1 MRKLKYETVI
11 RGVRVR
17 VYATRNEYE
26 VIFNDED
33 IADVAS
39 EVYCYPKIGGP
50 EVWADQGYI
59 EYSESLTTGRGF
71 YAS

>member
-1 MRKLKYETVI
+1 MRKPEYETVI
-11 RGVRVR
+11 KGVRVR

-39 EVYCYPKIGGP
+39 EVYRYPKIGGRYR
-50 EVWADQGYI
+50 AAIKGYI
-59 EYSESLTTGRGF
+59 EYSESRGL

>member
-1 MRKLKYETVI
+1 MRKPKYETVI

-17 VYATRNEYE
+17 VYATLNKYK

-50 EVWADQGYI
+50 GRWATQGYI
-59 EYSESLTTGRGF
+59 KYSKSRGF